1 MTTVPN
7 PAGRPAR
14 STPAAPIAPTGSP
27 APVDLGGAP
36 PFRPGPRRADDR
48 RVAVAS
54 VVLAAAFVA
63 LAALA
68 AAVRPLLGPGVSP
81 WLPLHLALA
90 GGATTAIAGV
100 MPFFVAALAA
110 GHPAGVRVRVAA
122 VGLVA
127 AGALLVGV
135 RGVLPTLGWLPAL
148 GGVLYLAGIGATALA
163 VRGSGRAGL
172 MVRRPVVTLGYTL
185 ALVNVAIGATLGTLA
200 VAGWAPVLERWAAFR
215 PAHAWTNLIGFVS
228 VVIVATLLHFLP
240 TVLGT
245 RIVPRRSAILA
256 VLALAMGSPLVVVGL
271 GAGWG
276 AVAGG
281 GAALTLVGAGAL
293 ALEAWRDARAR
304 GRWTTDPG
312 WHLVAEIGLLA
323 GVGWFVVGVGLAS
336 WRVVAF
342 SLGLAPDAWST
353 PLVGAPLAVGWV
365 VGVLVASWTH
375 LLPSIGPGGP
385 AEHAAQRRIL
395 GRAASLRVVAFNVGV
410 LLLAVGW
417 PAGIAALAAVGLGL
431 VVVSV
436 VTGVVLAGIA
446 LRNA

>member
-1 MTTVPN
+1 MTSDPN
-7 PAGRPAR
+7 RGGRPAP
-14 STPAAPIAPTGSP
+14 STTTAQPVRPV
-27 APVDLGGAP
+27 PVDLGGASA
-36 PFRPGPRRADDR
+36 FRPGPRRADDR

-54 VVLAAAFVA
+54 VVLAAAFLA
-63 LAALA
+63 LAGLT
-68 AAVRPLLGPGVSP
+68 AVARPLLGPGVSA

-110 GHPAGVRVRVAA
+110 GHPADVRVRTAA

-127 AGALLVGV
+127 AGALLVGA
-135 RGVLPTLGWLPAL
+135 RGVLPSLGWLPAL
-148 GGVLYLAGIGATALA
+148 GGLLYLAGIGMTALS

-200 VAGWAPVLERWAAFR
+200 VAGWTPVVERWAALR
-215 PAHAWTNLIGFVS
+215 PAHAWTNLVGFLS

-256 VLALAMGSPLVVVGL
+256 VLALAMGSPIVVAGL
-271 GAGWG
+271 AAGWG
-276 AVAGG
+276 TVAGG

-293 ALEAWRDARAR
+293 ALEAARDARAR

-312 WHLVAEIGLLA
+312 WHLVAEVGLLA
-323 GVGWFVVGVGLAS
+323 GVAWFVVGIALAS

-342 SLGLAPDAWST
+342 ALGLAPDAWST
-353 PLVGAPLAVGWV
+353 PLVGASLAVGWV
-365 VGVLVASWTH
+365 VGVLIASWTH

-385 AEHAAQRRIL
+385 PEHAAQRRIL
-395 GRAASLRVVAFNVGV
+395 GRAAGVRVVAFNLGV

-417 PAGIAALAAVGLGL
+417 PAGIPAVAAMGLGL
-431 VVVSV
+431 VVAV
-436 VTGVVLAGIA
+436 VIASAALALAA
-446 LRNA
+446 LRVR